1 MRFQISPSIFNIA
14 TTTSMLIPG
23 ITRDQVLNR
32 KVVCDLAI
40 RMNCYSI
47 CCNTC
52 FERNCVIKT
61 K

>member
-1 MRFQISPSIFNIA
+1 MCCQISPSTINTA
-14 TTTSMLIPG
+14 TITSTLIPG

-32 KVVCDLAI
+32 KVVCDLTI

-47 CCNTC
+47 CCNTY